1 MPRRPYYSLAA
12 TEDPE
17 AMEVEDLGHHISR
30 RFNEDLER
38 VRNAVLSMGGL
49 VEEQLELAIKALS
62 EGDSQLGLKVAEDD
76 VKVNRM
82 EVSID
87 EECSRILATR
97 APTAGDLRLVIAI
110 IKTITDLERIGDEAE
125 KIGVLAARLASV
137 ERPTTNYRELR
148 HLSRHVKQMVH
159 GALDAFARL
168 DTKGA
173 LEVVKADNAVDE
185 EYDSIY
191 RQSITLMTEDAGAIK
206 RVLDM
211 IWMGRALERI
221 GDHAKNICEYV
232 IFMVHGKDVRH
243 IGLKNIEVEVE
254 QGARRVESRP

>member
-1 MPRRPYYSLAA
+1 
-12 TEDPE
+12 
-17 AMEVEDLGHHISR
+17 MEVEDLGHHISR

-38 VRNAVLSMGGL
+38 VRNSVLSMGGL
-49 VEEQLELAIKALS
+49 VEEQLERAVKALS
-62 EGDSQLGLKVAEDD
+62 EGDSQLGLQVAEDD

-125 KIGVLAARLASV
+125 KIGVIAARLASV
-137 ERPTTNYRELR
+137 ERPSTNYRELR
-148 HLSRHVKQMVH
+148 NLARHVKQMVH
-159 GALDAFARL
+159 GALDSFARL

-185 EYDSIY
+185 EYESIY
-191 RQSITLMTEDAGAIK
+191 RQGITFMMEDQRTIG
-206 RVLDM
+206 RVMDVT
-211 IWMGRALERI
+211 WMARALERI

-243 IGLKNIEVEVE
+243 IGLENIEAEVE
-254 QGARRVESRP
+254 QGARRLERRT